1 MPGST
6 KNTAVPE
13 SRAQYLERLV
23 ADRFK
28 ASGTCRRFSDLGDLG
43 DLTFVCVECEGH
55 GFAGI
60 EEGIEDADGKGEAP
74 NLPRFTRDPP
84 KLYGALA
91 APEATRR
98 DVKSNCWS

>member
-1 MPGST
+1 
-6 KNTAVPE
+6 
-13 SRAQYLERLV
+13 V

-28 ASGTCRRFSDLGDLG
+28 VRGTCRRFSDLG

-60 EEGIEDADGKGEAP
+60 EEGIEDADGKDEAP
-74 NLPRFTRDPP
+74 NLPRFTRNPP
-84 KLYGALA
+84 KLYDALA

-98 DVKSNCWS
+98 DVKKQLLELRLSY